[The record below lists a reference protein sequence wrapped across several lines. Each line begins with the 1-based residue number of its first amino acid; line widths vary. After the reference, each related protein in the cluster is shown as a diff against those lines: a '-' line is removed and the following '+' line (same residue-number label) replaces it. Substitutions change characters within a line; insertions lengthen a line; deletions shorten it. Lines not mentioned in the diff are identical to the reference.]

1 MMYKMLQ
8 INTHINESEHI
19 FRHFHFNFLNNSE
32 ISSVHLTK
40 TLKQAIL
47 YHLVHVLWKCS
58 CHPNDNA
65 IPLSIPLKVA
75 ET

>member
-47 YHLVHVLWKCS
+47 YHLVHFLWKWA

-65 IPLSIPLKVA
+65 ITLSIPLKVA